1 MNIEE
6 LGAVVELFEK
16 SSLTSLKI
24 TDNNTSIEMARQGIP
39 VETAPAAAAAPK
51 VVVAPVETEKIETVT
66 APMVGT
72 FYQSAHPGDKPFV
85 SVGDTVDMDT
95 TVCVLE
101 AMKVFTEVP
110 ANIKGMITEI
120 LVQDGAFVEYG
131 QPLFKVKV
139 R

>member
-6 LGAVVELFEK
+6 IDSVIALFEK

-24 TDNNTSIEMARQGIP
+24 TDSNMSIEMARQNGTAETVP
-39 VETAPAAAAAPK
+39 VSVVPPK
-51 VVVAPVETEKIETVT
+51 VVVAPVETEKIEIIA

-72 FYQSAHPGDKPFV
+72 FYQAAHPGDKPLV
-85 SVGDTVDMDT
+85 AVGDAVDMDT

-110 ANIKGMITEI
+110 ANIKGTITEI
-120 LVQDGAFVEYG
+120 LVQDGDFVEYG

>member
-6 LGAVVELFEK
+6 LGSVIALFEK

-24 TDNNTSIEMARQGIP
+24 TDDKTSIEMAREQS
-39 VETAPAAAAAPK
+39 TAPAAPVAAPAPQ
-51 VVVAPVETEKIETVT
+51 VVVNTTDAEKIETIV

-72 FYQSAHPGDKPFV
+72 FYQSAHPGDKPLV

-110 ANIKGMITEI
+110 ANLKGTITEI
-120 LVQDGAFVEYG
+120 LVQDGDFVEYG
-131 QPLFKVKV
+131 QPLFNVKT

>member
-6 LGAVVELFEK
+6 IRAIIALFET
-16 SSLTSLKI
+16 SSLTTLKI
-24 TDNNTSIEMARQGIP
+24 KTKDQAVEMSRLPQEPTPTP
-39 VETAPAAAAAPK
+39 VPPAPTPTAAATDADEVIA
-51 VVVAPVETEKIETVT
+51 

-72 FYQSAHPGDKPFV
+72 FYQAAHPGDAPLV
-85 SVGDTVDMDT
+85 SVGDTVNVDT

-110 ANIKGMITEI
+110 ANRRGTITEI
-120 LVQDGAFVEYG
+120 LAHDGDFVEYG